1 MKYSD
6 RLPGK
11 PRFLLYSRPDCGLCE
26 EMLRQLQALPAAAGV
41 AIDVVDVD
49 REAASRERYGHK
61 VPVLLLG
68 GELVCHGRLQ
78 PEEVFK
84 ALAVLRP
91 PV

>member
-1 MKYSD
+1 
-6 RLPGK
+6 
-11 PRFLLYSRPDCGLCE
+11 LLYSRPDCGLCE
-26 EMLRQLQALPAAAGV
+26 ELLRQLQALPEAAGV

-49 REAASRERYGHK
+49 RDAAIRERYGHK
-61 VPVLLLG
+61 IPVLLLG